1 MNARQIALLTQQLIK
16 ACGGLEEASDAC
28 KQIARHYS
36 VQQLSRCQTPGSGCF
51 LPLDIVAALEGYCGE
66 PVISRA
72 FVEARPAASEAR
84 DLVKEACEAAETV
97 SDLQREIRLAASDG
111 VITQAERDRLSRL
124 HAEAESQLR
133 DVAAVISGEV
143 A

>member
-28 KQIARHYS
+28 GKIARNYS

-51 LPLDIVAALEGYCGE
+51 LPADIIVALESYCGE
-66 PVISRA
+66 PVMSRA
-72 FVEARPAASEAR
+72 FVEARPSASEAR
-84 DLVKEACEAAETV
+84 DLVKEACEASETV

-111 VITQAERDRLSRL
+111 VITQAERDRLAKL
-124 HAEAESQLR
+124 HAVAEGQLR
-133 DVAAVISGEV
+133 DVAAVINGDV